1 MEDLNYNQTQ
11 PNQQHDVVD
20 DIVVPN
26 GAENRANHDKE
37 NMVHIMNRS
46 EWTEEQNHGIVKI
59 DTEE

>member
-11 PNQQHDVVD
+11 PNQQHVVVD

-37 NMVHIMNRS
+37 KHGSHR
-46 EWTEEQNHGIVKI
+46 EQKRMDRRTKSRNS
-59 DTEE
+59 